1 MTRLPVHFKIP
12 GYWVIMPSY
21 NQFKPQVTVMR
32 LGKGCGDEVSK
43 RKCPNNSE
51 SSTLRAEGSDPL
63 KEMSKIVVDN
73 RSHQEMVTK
82 LGLRNSHLCKS
93 D

>member
-1 MTRLPVHFKIP
+1 
-12 GYWVIMPSY
+12 
-21 NQFKPQVTVMR
+21 MR

-43 RKCPNNSE
+43 CECPNNSE
-51 SSTLRAEGSDPL
+51 SSTLRAEGTDPL

-82 LGLRNSHLCKS
+82 WDREIHICAKVIKKGIYNWPQNGLH
-93 D
+93 

>member
-1 MTRLPVHFKIP
+1 
-12 GYWVIMPSY
+12 MPSY

-43 RKCPNNSE
+43 RECPNNSE

-63 KEMSKIVVDN
+63 KEMSKILSWDREIHICAKVIKKGIYN
-73 RSHQEMVTK
+73 WPQN
-82 LGLRNSHLCKS
+82 GLH
-93 D
+93 